1 MKISFTSLG
10 WKKLWRSPYWKKSII
25 VNILLGFFALYIL
38 VCFVILGSVVY
49 PLLEELNPNVSP
61 FESLN
66 NFLPYII
73 MGDLV
78 FRYFMQK
85 IPILDIKSFL
95 LTPLPKS
102 RIVTYILNKSILS
115 FFNLMALFFWV
126 PFGLFAIFKGGGDS
140 MGITAWILAMWSFSF
155 INNFINFLAEKNNY
169 FFAFILGVLV
179 LFTVNRYMGFV
190 ELDARWGALFMSF
203 STNPMTAILPW
214 LFVLLLYYFARKVV
228 YASLY
233 LDEGLKQK
241 TKVVKS
247 ADLAFVNR
255 LGSVAPFIKNDI
267 RMIWRNKRP
276 RMTFLMSFLFVFYG
290 LIFFVP
296 ENYKD
301 MPYVHVFAAIFTT
314 GGFAINFGQ
323 LIPAWDSRYYNVL
336 MTQRTSY
343 KDYLNSKY
351 ILMAC
356 VNIVMFT
363 LASFYILLG
372 WKTYSL
378 VLIGFFYNIGVNNLF
393 LLWAGAFNKKAIDLD
408 GPAMGNMQ
416 GSSANQFLAI
426 IPLMGVPCLLFYVMN
441 LFFSYEA
448 ALVTIA
454 SLGVLGLVL
463 KPFLLNS
470 ITKLYIK
477 RKYTTIKAF
486 NS

>member
-10 WKKLWRSPYWKKSII
+10 WKKLWRSPYWKKSIF
-25 VNILLGFFALYIL
+25 VNILLGFFALYL
-38 VCFVILGSVVY
+38 MVVILFLGIGGY
-49 PLLEELNPNVSP
+49 FLLEKLYPDVSP
-61 FESLN
+61 FVSLN
-66 NFLPYII
+66 GLLPYII
-73 MGDLV
+73 IGDLLY
-78 FRYFMQK
+78 RYFLQK
-85 IPILDIKSFL
+85 LPVLDIKSFL
-95 LTPLPKS
+95 LTPIPKS
-102 RIVTYILNKSILS
+102 RIVTFLLNKTIIS
-115 FFNLMALFFWV
+115 FFNILPLLFWI
-126 PFGLFAIFKGGGDS
+126 PFGLVNFYKGDVSGVGV
-140 MGITAWILAMWSFSF
+140 IAWILAMWSFSL

-169 FFAFILGVLV
+169 FFTFVLVVLV
-179 LFTVNRYMGFV
+179 LFTANRYWGFLEFDV
-190 ELDARWGALFMSF
+190 FGPFFMSF
-203 STNPMTAILPW
+203 STNPPLAILPW
-214 LFVLLLYYFARKVV
+214 FIAVLLYYFARKVI
-228 YASLY
+228 YGSLY

-241 TKVVKS
+241 TKIVKS
-247 ADLAFVNR
+247 ADLSFVNR

-276 RMTFLMSFLFVFYG
+276 KKTFLISFLFVFYG
-290 LIFFVP
+290 LIFFVQDI
-296 ENYKD
+296 YKD

-323 LIPAWDSRYYNVL
+323 LIPAWDSKYYNVL

-372 WKTYSL
+372 WKIYSL
-378 VLIGFFYNIGVNNLF
+378 VLIGFLYNIGVNNLF

-408 GPAMGNMQ
+408 APAMGNTQ

-426 IPLMGVPCLLFYVMN
+426 IPLFGLPCLLFYLMN
-441 LFFSYEA
+441 LFFSYEV
-448 ALVTIA
+448 ALIPIA

-463 KPFLLNS
+463 KPFLMSS
-470 ITKLYIK
+470 IAKLYIK
-477 RKYTTIKAF
+477 RKYTTIKSF